1 MLIMNWVDIIVIILL
16 ILGLLGGLKEG
27 AVKALSSLLAM
38 YIALFIAGLAYGL
51 LASLLSFLPYNWSNF
66 LGFFITAGII
76 SVILHFVFFIPRK
89 VFGAMWKTGV
99 FYRVLGGIFSLAGSI
114 VSMAI
119 FALVV
124 QAYPVFDWLASWVS
138 NSNILNTMMDIFKFI
153 LPAVSGTATL

>member
-27 AVKALSSLLAM
+27 ALKALSSLMAM
-38 YIALFIAGLAYGL
+38 YIAVFLASFSYAL

-76 SVILHFVFFIPRK
+76 SVLLHFVFFVPRK
-89 VFGAMWKTGV
+89 VFGAMWKKGV
-99 FYRVLGGIFSLAGSI
+99 FFRVLGGVFSLIGSI
-114 VSMAI
+114 ISMAV

-124 QAYPVFDWLASWVS
+124 RAYPVFDWLARWVTD
-138 NSNILNTMMDIFKFI
+138 SNILNTLMDIFKFI
-153 LPAVSGTATL
+153 LPAVSGIAAL